1 MILFNSFTNQFLGGV
16 AVAQDIIAGGEIVA
30 SKVSS
35 PLDAWELE
43 SRAEAAR
50 FIRKM
55 QTVTP
60 YKGDALANEIMDES
74 LWLAL
79 EFA

>member
-1 MILFNSFTNQFLGGV
+1 MILFNSFTNRFLGGV

-30 SKVSS
+30 AEVTN
-35 PLDAWELE
+35 PIDAWKIE

-55 QTVTP
+55 QAVTP
-60 YKGDALANEIMDES
+60 YKGDTLANDLMDDS
-74 LWLAL
+74 QWLAL